1 MEPVLQIKPRYYR
14 WHVNAGLDWLEE
26 NTGYAHL
33 DWQIPLSQAGLVL
46 VDVWDRHYLKD
57 IEARAEAII
66 QENIRPLLQTCR
78 RSGLEIIHAP
88 APPQAQKS
96 PAWIRLVEAEKS
108 PAQEAD
114 WPPPSFRTKSGSY
127 AAYARPHEPRQVE
140 IDREVSGL
148 QMHPDVC
155 PEGNEVV
162 IATGE
167 ELHLYCKQKGILFLF
182 FLGFNTNACVLERD
196 YGTLAMYRRGYE
208 VIIVRDCTTGMESV
222 ETREGLEQTR
232 GAILNL
238 EMFNRYSVLAE
249 DLIAGLAE

>member
-14 WHVNAGLDWLEE
+14 WHVDAGLDWLEE

-96 PAWIRLVEAEKS
+96 PESVLRSISSASCCCCCLDDLAFVQETVEEL
-108 PAQEAD
+108 
-114 WPPPSFRTKSGSY
+114 
-127 AAYARPHEPRQVE
+127 RQA
-140 IDREVSGL
+140 EVS
-148 QMHPDVC
+148 
-155 PEGNEVV
+155 
-162 IATGE
+162 AR
-167 ELHLYCKQKGILFLF
+167 
-182 FLGFNTNACVLERD
+182 VL
-196 YGTLAMYRRGYE
+196 
-208 VIIVRDCTTGMESV
+208 
-222 ETREGLEQTR
+222 
-232 GAILNL
+232 
-238 EMFNRYSVLAE
+238 
-249 DLIAGLAE
+249 